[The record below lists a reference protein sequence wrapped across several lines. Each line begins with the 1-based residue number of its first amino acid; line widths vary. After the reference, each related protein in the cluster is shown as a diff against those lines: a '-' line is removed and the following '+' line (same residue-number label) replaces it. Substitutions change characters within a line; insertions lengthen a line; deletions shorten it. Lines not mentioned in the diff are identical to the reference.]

1 MHVTSPR
8 RMRTVARGLP
18 IFILVLL
25 ATLAAAPAAAA
36 HHASVKA
43 SATCVDGHYVI
54 DWRALSWVATDGT
67 TETGGSAAPWRGL
80 NQKPGLTV
88 SYRLGWGHRE
98 RVPGVHTLTGAETTP
113 VVVKGKTR
121 QFPSTSGSFNVR
133 GNARG
138 ELVLRIKAGPWG
150 PNPANGRYA
159 YQRWDRGAYAV
170 IKLKGDCGTSNPTNP
185 PTDPPAPTPP
195 PAIPGA
201 SAASACVGTTAVIR
215 VGLTNTNATGGN
227 AFAFTVSA
235 PAAGSKPSFSQSVT
249 VGANASS
256 SLDVPVDENGSRT
269 VTVAGNGF
277 SQSFTRTGD
286 CVDDPQPNASAMQVC
301 ANGLGAIR
309 ITLTND
315 NDADGEAVMFSLT
328 SPATGSKPAFSTVTA
343 LNGGD
348 VRTVDVPVDEDTE
361 RTVTVSAPGMST
373 ATFTR
378 TVDCDAPALPD
389 ASEFAF
395 CDGTVFTIVM
405 TLYNQN
411 APGGASATFTVD
423 VTPAGSQPAL
433 HQTVVVAAGS
443 SQEVTT
449 TADEGTSR
457 SGTISASGMTT
468 LTFTTL
474 PAACIV

>member
-8 RMRTVARGLP
+8 RMRIVARGLP

-36 HHASVKA
+36 HHASVRA

-67 TETGGSAAPWRGL
+67 TEKGESAAPWRGL
-80 NQKPGLTV
+80 NQKPGITV
-88 SYRLGWGHRE
+88 SYRLGWGHVK
-98 RVPGVHTLTGAETTP
+98 RVPGVHTLTAAETTP
-113 VVVKGKTR
+113 VVVKGTTR
-121 QFPSTSGSFNVR
+121 QFPSASGSFDLR

-159 YQRWDRGAYAV
+159 YHRWNAGAYAV
-170 IKLKGDCGTSNPTNP
+170 IKLKGDCGTST

-201 SAASACVGTTAVIR
+201 SAASVCVGTAAVIR
-215 VGLTNTNATGGN
+215 VGLANTNAAGGN

-235 PAAGSKPSFSQSVT
+235 PAAGSKPSFNQSVT
-249 VGANASS
+249 VAANGSS

-269 VTVAGNGF
+269 VTVAGTGF

-286 CVDDPQPNASAMQVC
+286 CVDDPEPNASAMQVC
-301 ANGLGAIR
+301 SNGLGAIR
-309 ITLTND
+309 VTLTNS
-315 NDADGEAVMFSLT
+315 NDAAGESVTFSVT

-343 LNGGD
+343 LNGGE

-373 ATFTR
+373 ATFTQ
-378 TVDCDAPALPD
+378 TVDCDAPALPN

-411 APGGASATFTVD
+411 APGGGSATFTVD
-423 VTPAGSQPAL
+423 VTAAGSQPAL
-433 HQTVVVAAGS
+433 HQTVVVAGGS
-443 SQEVTT
+443 SQELTT
-449 TADEGTSR
+449 IADEGTIR
-457 SGTISASGMTT
+457 SGTISAPGMTT
-468 LTFTTL
+468 LTFTTM
-474 PAACIV
+474 PADCIL